1 MAVFFLA
8 VLVFIFADVVIRF
21 ISKEIHAKKIK
32 KERAVALEANLK
44 VDFSREAKS
53 LKRIE
58 VESPKARIL
67 CVDDEEVILDSF
79 RKILVLDGY
88 CVDTVSSGREALGL
102 IQVRQYDF
110 VFTDLKMPEMD
121 GVEVTKAVK
130 SLRPDIDVI
139 IITGFASVETAV
151 ETMKSGAMNY
161 VQKPFTEDELLEFL
175 RIALIKRQDNMQR
188 QLKPT
193 VRICQYPDA
202 IKNRPN
208 EFVIPGGVFIAE
220 GHCWAAVTQGGGVEV
235 GIDDFARK
243 LIGKID
249 GVDYPKPGMVVT
261 QGQPLFSVRQKNRSV
276 PFVSPVTGKVAKLN
290 TALNKNPE
298 LFEISPYGGNWVCTI
313 ESENF
318 DADLRSLKIG
328 NSAVVLIQDDVER
341 FLLRAGTQD
350 AAGANELRVGVM
362 EQYGDSDW
370 NDIAKK
376 FFRKPS

>member
-8 VLVFIFADVVIRF
+8 VLVFIFADVLIRF

-32 KERAVALEANLK
+32 KERADALEVNLK

-58 VESPKARIL
+58 VDNPKARIL
-67 CVDDEEVILDSF
+67 CVDDEDVILDSF

-88 CVDTVSSGREALGL
+88 CVDTVNSGREALGL

-139 IITGFASVETAV
+139 IITGFASVDTAV

-161 VQKPFTEDELLEFL
+161 VQKPFTEDELLDFL
-175 RIALIKRQDNMQR
+175 RIALIKRQDNIQR

-193 VRICQYPDA
+193 VRICHSPDTG
-202 IKNRPN
+202 KSRPD
-208 EFVIPGGVFIAE
+208 EFVVPGGVFISE

-249 GVDYPKPGMVVT
+249 GVEYPKPGMLVAK
-261 QGQPLFSVRQKNRSV
+261 GQPLFSIRQKHRSI
-276 PFVSPVTGKVAKLN
+276 PFFSPVTGKVTKLN
-290 TALNKNPE
+290 ETVNTNPE
-298 LFEISPYGGNWVCTI
+298 LFEFSPYGGNWVCTL
-313 ESENF
+313 ESDNL
-318 DADLRSLKIG
+318 DADLRLLNIG
-328 NSAVVLIQDDVER
+328 KSAVVLIQDDVER
-341 FLLRAGTQD
+341 FLRQAGTKEVTGGHALRAG
-350 AAGANELRVGVM
+350 VM
-362 EQYGDSDW
+362 AQFSDPDW
-370 NDIAKK
+370 NEAVKK
-376 FFRKPS
+376 FFRKPT

>member
-1 MAVFFLA
+1 
-8 VLVFIFADVVIRF
+8 
-21 ISKEIHAKKIK
+21 
-32 KERAVALEANLK
+32 
-44 VDFSREAKS
+44 
-53 LKRIE
+53 
-58 VESPKARIL
+58 
-67 CVDDEEVILDSF
+67 VDDEDVILDSF

-88 CVDTVSSGREALGL
+88 CVDTVNSGREALGL

-175 RIALIKRQDNMQR
+175 RIALIKRQDNIQR
-188 QLKPT
+188 QLKPS
-193 VRICQYPDA
+193 VRICHFPDTG
-202 IKNRPN
+202 KSRPD
-208 EFVIPGGVFIAE
+208 EFVVPGGVFISE

-249 GVDYPKPGMVVT
+249 GVEYPKPGMLVT
-261 QGQPLFSVRQKNRSV
+261 KGQPLFSIRQKHRSV
-276 PFVSPVTGKVAKLN
+276 PFSSPVTGKVTKLN
-290 TALNKNPE
+290 EAVNRNPE
-298 LFEISPYGGNWVCTI
+298 LFDFSPYGGNWVCTL
-313 ESENF
+313 ESDNL
-318 DADLRSLKIG
+318 DADLRLLKIG
-328 NSAVVLIQDDVER
+328 KSAVVLIQDDAER
-341 FLLRAGTQD
+341 FLRQAGPKEAAGGHALRA
-350 AAGANELRVGVM
+350 GVM
-362 EQYGDSDW
+362 EQFSDPDW
-370 NDIAKK
+370 NDVVQK